1 MSRLRDVT
9 GTNPTVYSLAEQC
22 IVYLFP
28 FPITQIAGLF
38 SFLSFKMNYN
48 AIYLLILVE
57 VQLHVPYSDLSS
69 KGRG

>member
-9 GTNPTVYSLAEQC
+9 GTNPTVCSLEQC
-22 IVYLFP
+22 TVYLFP
-28 FPITQIAGLF
+28 FPIAQIAGLF

-57 VQLHVPYSDLSS
+57 VQLHVPYSD
-69 KGRG
+69 